1 MNAKRLSE
9 LPLFEGLEEN
19 DVKAVSK
26 AAQEVSVSEGAE
38 LVREG
43 DYSYDLTIIDEG
55 QAEVVHEG
63 SIVATLGPGDVF
75 GDAGV
80 LRKDLRNATVR
91 ATTKMRL
98 ITLTGWDL
106 RRLRGR
112 MPELEKRLRTLA
124 QERGT
129 AGDG

>member
-1 MNAKRLSE
+1 
-9 LPLFEGLEEN
+9 
-19 DVKAVSK
+19 
-26 AAQEVSVSEGAE
+26 
-38 LVREG
+38 
-43 DYSYDLTIIDEG
+43 
-55 QAEVVHEG
+55 
-63 SIVATLGPGDVF
+63 
-75 GDAGV
+75 
-80 LRKDLRNATVR
+80 
-91 ATTKMRL
+91 MRL